1 LRSINAWTDVVGPI
15 GRPRLGRVSGLAI
28 ALGSSLSFG
37 VADFL
42 GGTTSRRIGTLQF
55 IFCTQLIGLVL
66 AAGWVAITADPIPPV
81 ATFVAAA
88 GAGLGMTVGLAA
100 FFQAMVIGTMSVVA
114 PVSAIGVVVPIVA
127 GIVRGERPGTAQAVG
142 IVAAVVGIVLA
153 SRAPREEASARVE
166 SGLGLALLA
175 ALGSG
180 LMLWLMAPASR
191 HGVPWALLIARAIPA
206 SILVAAVS
214 LRRVSLRPALESR
227 NARVTL
233 VSALL
238 GFSGIALY
246 AFATLDGQLVIVSV
260 LASLYP
266 AVTVLLAYRVLGE
279 RLHGTQQLG
288 IAAVL
293 GGVALLST

>member
-1 LRSINAWTDVVGPI
+1 MLGPA
-15 GRPRLGRVSGLAI
+15 L

-55 IFCTQLIGLVL
+55 IFCTQLIGVML
-66 AAGWVAITADPIPPV
+66 AGGWVSLSGDPVPPV
-81 ATFVAAA
+81 VTIAAAA
-88 GAGLGMTVGLAA
+88 GAGLGMTVALAA
-100 FFQAMVIGTMSVVA
+100 FFQAMVVGTMSLVA
-114 PVSAIGVVVPIVA
+114 PISATGVIVPIIA
-127 GIVRGERPGTAQAVG
+127 GIIDGERPGAAQAAGIIVAIAG
-142 IVAAVVGIVLA
+142 IVVA
-153 SRAPREEASARVE
+153 SRPPPERRSTSFE

-180 LMLWLMAPASR
+180 LMLWLLAPASR

-206 SILVAAVS
+206 IILSAAVS
-214 LRRVSLRPALESR
+214 IRRASLRSALESR
-227 NARVTL
+227 NARVT
-233 VSALL
+233 VASALL

-246 AFATLDGQLVIVSV
+246 AFATLHGQLVIVSV

-279 RLHGTQQLG
+279 RLRSAQLVG

-293 GGVALLST
+293 AGVALMSA

>member
-1 LRSINAWTDVVGPI
+1 MFGSAF
-15 GRPRLGRVSGLAI
+15 

-55 IFCTQLIGLVL
+55 IFCTQLIAVVL
-66 AAGWVAITADPIPPV
+66 AGGWVAISAEPVPPV
-81 ATFVAAA
+81 ATLAAGA

-100 FFQAMVIGTMSVVA
+100 FFQAMVVGTMSVVA
-114 PVSAIGVVVPIVA
+114 PISATGVIVPIIA
-127 GIVRGERPGTAQAVG
+127 GIVRGERPGVAQAIG
-142 IVAAVVGIVLA
+142 IVAAIVGIVLA
-153 SRAPREEASARVE
+153 ARPPRDHPSTPVE

-191 HGVPWALLIARAIPA
+191 HGVPWALLITRAIPA
-206 SILVAAVS
+206 IILAAGMSI
-214 LRRVSLRPALESR
+214 RRASLRPALEAR
-227 NARVTL
+227 NARVT
-233 VSALL
+233 VASALL
-238 GFSGIALY
+238 GFSGVALY
-246 AFATLDGQLVIVSV
+246 AFATLHGQLVIVSV

-279 RLHGTQQLG
+279 RLHGLQQLG
-288 IAAVL
+288 IAAMLV
-293 GGVALLST
+293 GVVLLSA